1 MWLMIGPSGLISTLI
16 GPTLA
21 STEVPVAIDGRIS
34 TTSTSMVFGDP
45 SPIVMERNASTRV
58 PSRLPVT
65 RRDRSSLIWP
75 EPTMP
80 RLIWGRPDSESM
92 RPLVP
97 SKAVTETRT
106 GEPSVI
112 SRPLPS
118 SSTRALKPSI
128 SSGALISMVGV
139 APTRP
144 DTVTRS
150 NRARVGDWV
159 AASGALALSAGRGWN
174 AHQARPP
181 PAAMRTTARTT
192 RRKIDAREMPRE
204 RCARAAARREEP
216 RARLTARDSEDDD
229 SELMRES

>member
-1 MWLMIGPSGLISTLI
+1 
-16 GPTLA
+16 
-21 STEVPVAIDGRIS
+21 
-34 TTSTSMVFGDP
+34 
-45 SPIVMERNASTRV
+45 MERNARRRV

-128 SSGALISMVGV
+128 SSGALISIVGV

-150 NRARVGDWV
+150 NRARVVDWV
-159 AASGALALSAGRGWN
+159 ADSGALASSAAGRGWN
-174 AHQARPP
+174 AHQASPP
-181 PAAMRTTARTT
+181 PAAMRTTVRTT
-192 RRKIDAREMPRE
+192 RRKRDAREMPRE
-204 RCARAAARREEP
+204 RCARAAARCEDP
-216 RARLTARDSEDDD
+216 RARLTARASGDDD
-229 SELMRES
+229 SGLMRES